1 MNRLSGK
8 HIVLGISGS
17 IAAYKSC
24 ELIRQ
29 LVKLGAEVKVVITPS
44 GKEFI
49 TPLTLAT
56 LSRNPVI
63 SEFFSQRDGS
73 WNSHVDL
80 GLWADAMIIAP
91 ATASTI
97 GKMVSGVADNMLIT
111 TYLSMIAPVFLAPA
125 MDLDMYAHPSTQRNL
140 DTLRQ
145 WGNIIIEPREG
156 FLASQLIGKGRMEE
170 PVKIVQTIARELS
183 RTTSPL
189 SGKKVLITAGPT
201 YEKIDPVRFIGNY
214 SSGKMGYA
222 LAEACALQGASVT
235 LVSGPVHLDI
245 NVTGIERINV
255 ENAKEMYE
263 ATTTRFADT
272 DIAILCAAVAD
283 FRPTTLSD
291 TKIKREKDLLH
302 LSLEPTQD
310 IAASLGKMKKE
321 NQRIIGFALET
332 DDEEHNAL
340 DKLKRKNL
348 DLIVLNSLKNEG
360 AGFMVDTNQVTILS
374 SHSRTSFPCK
384 PKQEVAEDIIA
395 ALCDIL

>member
-1 MNRLSGK
+1 
-8 HIVLGISGS
+8 
-17 IAAYKSC
+17 
-24 ELIRQ
+24 
-29 LVKLGAEVKVVITPS
+29 
-44 GKEFI
+44 
-49 TPLTLAT
+49 
-56 LSRNPVI
+56 
-63 SEFFSQRDGS
+63 
-73 WNSHVDL
+73 
-80 GLWADAMIIAP
+80 
-91 ATASTI
+91 
-97 GKMVSGVADNMLIT
+97 
-111 TYLSMIAPVFLAPA
+111 
-125 MDLDMYAHPSTQRNL
+125 
-140 DTLRQ
+140 
-145 WGNIIIEPREG
+145 
-156 FLASQLIGKGRMEE
+156 
-170 PVKIVQTIARELS
+170 
-183 RTTSPL
+183 
-189 SGKKVLITAGPT
+189 
-201 YEKIDPVRFIGNY
+201 
-214 SSGKMGYA
+214 
-222 LAEACALQGASVT
+222 
-235 LVSGPVHLDI
+235 
-245 NVTGIERINV
+245 
-255 ENAKEMYE
+255 MYE